1 LEQHCDDMLRHDI
14 IRPSTS
20 AFSAPVLL
28 IKKQVNSWRFYVDYK
43 ALNDKTIKDKF
54 PILLVEELMVE
65 LCGASFFTKLDLRS
79 GYHQVRMHPDDVEKM
94 TFKTHQGLFEFLV
107 MSFDL
112 SNVSAS
118 FQVLMNEVLRP
129 FLRRFMLVFFYDIL
143 IISSLWSEHLQHVRL
158 VFDKL

>member
-1 LEQHCDDMLRHDI
+1 MLRHDI

-43 ALNDKTIKDKF
+43 ALNGKTIKDKF
-54 PILLVEELMVE
+54 PILLVEELMDE
-65 LCGASFFTKLDLRS
+65 LCGASFFTKLDLHS
-79 GYHQVRMHPDDVEKM
+79 GYHQVRMHPDDVEKT

-112 SNVSAS
+112 SNVPAS
-118 FQVLMNEVLRP
+118 FQLLMNEVLRP

>member
-1 LEQHCDDMLRHDI
+1 MLRHDI
-14 IRPSTS
+14 IHPSTS

-54 PILLVEELMVE
+54 PILLVEEVMVE